1 MEDLKK
7 DCQSRFHYNVC
18 RKYCVI
24 YVFCWFFQNMNLMHG
39 VVECMGLLL
48 NILGMLLLNVWGCY
62 GAVVFLD
69 VINEDIVVF

>member
-1 MEDLKK
+1 
-7 DCQSRFHYNVC
+7 
-18 RKYCVI
+18 
-24 YVFCWFFQNMNLMHG
+24 MNLMHG